1 MNKEGYELINRIF
14 DSGGLINPTES
25 LLSYIQVNATSSAE
39 NYSRVFEQ
47 SSIENSVK
55 SKLCAIGKN
64 LVGWLSPTINL
75 SIMKFSVTCNSR

>member
-1 MNKEGYELINRIF
+1 M
-14 DSGGLINPTES
+14 
-25 LLSYIQVNATSSAE
+25 SYIQINATPSAE

-47 SSIENSVK
+47 ISIENSVK

-75 SIMKFSVTCNSR
+75 SIMKKVF